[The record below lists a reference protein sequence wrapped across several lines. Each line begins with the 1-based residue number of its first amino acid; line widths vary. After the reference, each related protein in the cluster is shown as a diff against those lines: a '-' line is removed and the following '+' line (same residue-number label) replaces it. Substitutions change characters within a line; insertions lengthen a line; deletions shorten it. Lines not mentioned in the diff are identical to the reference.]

1 MRPVR
6 LGDRGSAVEDIQ
18 MRLRALGY
26 DLGPTGIDGVFLGRT
41 AEAVRAFQA
50 TRALEEDGLVGDLT
64 WAALV
69 DATFNLGD
77 RALYLRM
84 PYFHG
89 HDVWTLQGALNALGF
104 VCGPVDGIF
113 GAFTERAV
121 REFQANIG
129 LPSDGIVGDETAG
142 SLLQLRHAWEGR
154 EQKPHSA
161 AKGTT
166 VRPAAALESVSLVL
180 VAADDDAY
188 DVCRRVANLAHADA
202 ADAHVEV
209 VRDLDA
215 EARPGAVT
223 LIVASD
229 AGVLEPRPDIRQL
242 SVSALARRGI
252 LGSVP
257 EEGAV
262 LSVIV
267 TGPANDA
274 RARQRAAIGLL
285 DALCASYG
293 G

>member
-113 GAFTERAV
+113 GAFTERGV
-121 REFQANIG
+121 REFQANMG
-129 LPSDGIVGDETAG
+129 LPPDGIVGDETAG

-154 EQKPHSA
+154 EQKSHSA

-166 VRPAAALESVSLVL
+166 VRPATALESVSLVL

-202 ADAHVEV
+202 SEADVEV
-209 VRDLDA
+209 VRA
-215 EARPGAVT
+215 SEATARPGAVT

-229 AGVLEPRPDIRQL
+229 ANSIVATDDLPLLG
-242 SVSALARRGI
+242 VSALAQRR
-252 LGSVP
+252 LLASVP
-257 EEGAV
+257 EGGTCLAV
-262 LSVIV
+262 LVS
-267 TGPANDA
+267 TTANDA

-293 G
+293 A